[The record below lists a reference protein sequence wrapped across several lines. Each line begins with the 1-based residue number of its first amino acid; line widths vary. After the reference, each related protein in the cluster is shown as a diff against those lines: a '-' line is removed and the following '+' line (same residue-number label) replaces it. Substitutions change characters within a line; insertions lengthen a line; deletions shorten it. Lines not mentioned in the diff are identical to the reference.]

1 MSHCLKIGEWSNLK
15 DEMRTNKFM
24 NFKKIYEQILVS
36 FKVCSNL
43 VGFPMNDYFEYLF
56 VQMKIDLKLV
66 A

>member
-1 MSHCLKIGEWSNLK
+1 MSHRFKTGESSNLN
-15 DEMRTNKFM
+15 DEMRTKKFM

-43 VGFPMNDYFEYLF
+43 VGFAMNDYFEYLF